1 MEKGQERMN
10 KSRDE
15 YVQKIM
21 KVVPLDVN
29 FA

>member
-1 MEKGQERMN
+1 MERGQERMN
-10 KSRDE
+10 ESRGE

-21 KVVPLDVN
+21 KVVPLDMN